1 MKNVQNQ
8 DKVNVEEQT
17 GDNEDVKVDT
27 VTELEKKEEGS
38 ERETWGELSF
48 LSRENYEFIHDC

>member
-17 GDNEDVKVDT
+17 GDNEDMEVDT